1 MNDFGGYRWKLRK
14 ETLGYP
20 SGGCHV
26 VGWINITMIKLF
38 STAICRIIGRP
49 YSTTKGALH
58 GCIKEDAILS
68 RVNVYSTAII
78 EYYQYRNR

>member
-1 MNDFGGYRWKLRK
+1 
-14 ETLGYP
+14 
-20 SGGCHV
+20 
-26 VGWINITMIKLF
+26 MIRLF
-38 STAICRIIGRP
+38 STAICRKIGRP

-78 EYYQYRNR
+78 KYYQYRNG